1 MWGIFV
7 RDSGIQSGLTFAVG
21 AFALWGL
28 IPIYFKTLEQVP
40 PLEVLAHR
48 VFWSSLLLVCFL
60 SFRHK
65 LKGILEIIK
74 SPGILGWLALS
85 SLFIAGNW
93 LCFIWGVTND
103 RILETSLGYY
113 INPLI
118 SVFFGYCFLGERLTR
133 YQMLAVLIAAAAV
146 SMQIFLLGKL
156 PWVAFV
162 LALCFAF
169 YGLIRKRINVDAT
182 TGLAIETLLMMPPAV
197 FYFLWLTGNDLH
209 AFRFSD
215 PDTSL
220 LLALAGFVTTI
231 PLVFFNMATQKL
243 SLTVLGIMQYL
254 APSISFLV
262 GVTIYNEPLGV
273 VQIGTFGLIWIAL
286 VIFTLDGLFR
296 HKRQRGRL
304 QATLTE

>member
-1 MWGIFV
+1 MRNAGV
-7 RDSGIQSGLTFAVG
+7 HSGLTFAVG

-28 IPIYFKTLEQVP
+28 IPIYFKIVEQVS

-74 SPGILGWLALS
+74 SPRILGWLVLS

-133 YQMLAVLIAAAAV
+133 YQMLAVFIAAAAV
-146 SMQIFLLGKL
+146 SMQMFLLGKL

-162 LALCFAF
+162 LAVCFGF

-182 TGLAIETLLMMPPAV
+182 SGLAIETLLLMPPAA
-197 FYFLWLTGNDLH
+197 FYFLWLINNDLH

-220 LLALAGFVTTI
+220 LLALSGFVTTI
-231 PLVFFNMATQKL
+231 PLVLFNMAAQKL

-273 VQIGTFGLIWIAL
+273 VQMATFALIWLAL
-286 VIFTLDGLFR
+286 AIFTLDGLFR
-296 HKRQRGRL
+296 HKRQRERL
-304 QATLTE
+304 EVPHAE

>member
-1 MWGIFV
+1 M
-7 RDSGIQSGLTFAVG
+7 RDAGAQSGLTFAVG

-28 IPIYFKTLEQVP
+28 IPIYFKTLEEVP
-40 PLEVLAHR
+40 PLEVLGHR

-60 SFRHK
+60 TFRHK
-65 LKGILEIIK
+65 LKGIIELIK
-74 SPGILGWLALS
+74 SPRILGWLVLS

-146 SMQIFLLGKL
+146 SMQMFLLGKL

-182 TGLAIETLLMMPPAV
+182 TGLAIETLLLMPPVA
-197 FYFLWLTGNDLH
+197 FYFLWLMGNDLH

-215 PDTSL
+215 PDTSV

-273 VQIGTFGLIWIAL
+273 VQMATFGLIWLAL
-286 VIFTLDGLFR
+286 AIFTLDGLFR
-296 HKRQRGRL
+296 HKRQSDRL
-304 QATLTE
+304 ETPVTE